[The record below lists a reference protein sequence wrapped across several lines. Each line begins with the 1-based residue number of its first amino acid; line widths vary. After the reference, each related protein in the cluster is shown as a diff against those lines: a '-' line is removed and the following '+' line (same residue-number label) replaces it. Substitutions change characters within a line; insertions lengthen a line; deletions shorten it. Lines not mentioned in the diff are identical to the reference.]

1 MMAEIDQRIAVARSN
16 SEGVIDEVE
25 FAKLEKWAQGYQGIS
40 NSLYREAIDYIGDF
54 KTNNTESIDKNIAF
68 GELLQQAQ
76 TYGSNPTNGVTDL
89 IIQQNSWLTDEQ
101 KGQLDEARLKAG
113 PEATLGKEDINRK
126 WVQSRVLEYYKGR
139 SKAQDVDSLV
149 DQSLHYAAMGASAN
163 WQATYEDYLN
173 QGLKP
178 VQAAGKA
185 YNDTMIMIKDQQ
197 TQGGEYQFV
206 EAGAAT
212 DEKGYVQGFSYGNM
226 RAGQTKNY
234 NALLSEIQEAPKLL
248 EQKLYLDPGFLR
260 IQRTAVENGDAITY
274 NGFIN
279 EIANRTNTPAFE
291 VLNKQLK
298 YFFGAD
304 APEIQKGAIDELKY
318 RVKDNP
324 ALDSLLTKPTQV
336 GINTAII
343 GSGNAISTVR
353 RGTDGEKDIQS
364 LASLAG
370 FKAPPLAAAMWA
382 LETGRGAK
390 VHGPNALFN
399 IKSEDGQGTRTTTKE
414 YINGQ
419 WVNTPASFK
428 NYESP
433 LESVN
438 DLKAWTENAPGFNEA
453 STYREA
459 IQAIYDAGYATDP
472 KYVPKVL
479 DILGGMGIN
488 PDGTIY
494 QHNGSVNNDPTYM
507 RPAVQKVFYETGNIM
522 APGMAPSEHL
532 DVKQED
538 NPKTSE
544 NEALAFFPEDAL
556 KNYVVVEDPEFGDIS
571 LSGLA
576 KAFYKNGRPANTTF
590 YAPRAYRNGTHLGW
604 DYPTA
609 NGSKLRLKGGARV
622 VGGYN
627 TQFGYKAIIE
637 LPDGKRFAFL
647 HGSKA
652 Q

>member
-1 MMAEIDQRIAVARSN
+1 
-16 SEGVIDEVE
+16 
-25 FAKLEKWAQGYQGIS
+25 
-40 NSLYREAIDYIGDF
+40 
-54 KTNNTESIDKNIAF
+54 
-68 GELLQQAQ
+68 
-76 TYGSNPTNGVTDL
+76 
-89 IIQQNSWLTDEQ
+89 
-101 KGQLDEARLKAG
+101 
-113 PEATLGKEDINRK
+113 
-126 WVQSRVLEYYKGR
+126 
-139 SKAQDVDSLV
+139 
-149 DQSLHYAAMGASAN
+149 
-163 WQATYEDYLN
+163 
-173 QGLKP
+173 
-178 VQAAGKA
+178 
-185 YNDTMIMIKDQQ
+185 MIKDQQ
-197 TQGGEYQFV
+197 TQGGSYQYV
-206 EAGAAT
+206 EAGAT
-212 DEKGYVQGFSYGNM
+212 KGYQGYVNGFSYGSM
-226 RAGQTKNY
+226 KPGSTKNY
-234 NALLSEIQEAPKLL
+234 NGLLTEIQQAPKLL

-291 VLNKQLK
+291 VLNKQMK

-353 RGTDGEKDIQS
+353 KGTDGEKDIQS
-364 LASLAG
+364 LAALAG

-419 WVNTPASFK
+419 WVATPASFK
-428 NYESP
+428 TYGSP

-438 DLKAWTENAPGFNEA
+438 DLKAWAENAPGFNEA
-453 STYREA
+453 NTYREA

-472 KYVPKVL
+472 KYVSKTL
-479 DILGGMGIN
+479 DILAGMGFN
-488 PDGTIY
+488 PDGAIY
-494 QHNGSVNNDPTYM
+494 QHTGSVNNDPTYM

-532 DVKQED
+532 DVKQAD
-538 NPKTSE
+538 NPNTPE

-556 KNYVVVEDPEFGDIS
+556 KNYVVVEDAEFGDIS

-576 KAFYKNGRPANTTF
+576 KAYYKNGRPYNTTF